1 MSFLFVSSLLV
12 AIANAQM
19 FLSSFGNDAN
29 DCATSSTACRS
40 LTRGVA
46 AIKASTQSPKV
57 LSLDASVFSLTGVTI
72 DFPLVVRGAG
82 RLLTS
87 IGCQSGAS
95 TGLLSVTNLM
105 GTVRFE
111 SLALDSCPMPVQL
124 GRSASWN
131 IDRRVEFEDVFFRN
145 TDGGIE
151 CITGRNTVVIN
162 NSQFSPS
169 ATSNRPYVN
178 MVSNCDAMFV
188 EVSGSTTFAAIK
200 HGLSSS
206 CSTLYAIQMSTTSTY
221 PRALRIRPGVKFG
234 STSDSAVRQ
243 FGWISQFSGVLLLNG
258 TTFTNRGTCDCAIR
272 TSGVD
277 VQVFD
282 SQFAGARNYSSLCV
296 LGSTGIGAIQTSVFD
311 DNEAQNA
318 GGAISVTDAQLAIR
332 SSTFRNNRA
341 LRSGGAIS
349 CSNARLTVLMSTFI
363 GNSAPDAAIA
373 SCSNCPKVF
382 DQNSASGNQETTSM
396 LSCNISTTPAAPTP
410 LTPVSNAPPSTPIP
424 FPNGTPSPNANVTPS
439 PNANVTP
446 SPNANG
452 TPTTTNPS
460 AGTPVSQV
468 PQTPMP
474 TPIPPPPM
482 GLPCGSYDGFCS
494 QCVDSKVHPLTPL
507 CRYCGDKCQDLSGQP
522 TPTCSDAL
530 NVAPEGTC
538 PTQAPVTTT
547 TTTATVT
554 TVSNG
559 ASFETSMSGTPAM
572 CSVRV
577 SLLIAGLV
585 AAFVCW

>member
-1 MSFLFVSSLLV
+1 MSFLVGLSLVV
-12 AIANAQM
+12 AIADAQM

-82 RLLTS
+82 RLVTS

-95 TGLLSVTNLM
+95 TGLLNVANLM

-111 SLALDSCPMPVQL
+111 ALALDSCPMPVHL
-124 GRSASWN
+124 GRSANYN
-131 IDRRVEFEDVFFRN
+131 IDRRVEFDDVLFRN

-162 NSQFSPS
+162 NSGFSPS
-169 ATSNRPYVN
+169 ASSTRSYVT
-178 MVSNCDAMFV
+178 MASGCDAMFV
-188 EVSGSTTFAAIK
+188 ELSGSTTLAAIK
-200 HGLSSS
+200 HGQSSS
-206 CSTLYAIQMSTTSTY
+206 CSTLYAIQMSTTSSY

-234 STSDSAVRQ
+234 SASDSAVRQ
-243 FGWISQFSGVLLLNG
+243 FGWISQVGGLLLLNG

-272 TSGVD
+272 TSAVD

-282 SQFAGARNYSSLCV
+282 SQFSGSRNYSSLCV
-296 LGSTGIGAIQTSVFD
+296 LGSAGIGAIQTSNFD

-318 GGAISVTDAQLAIR
+318 GGAITVTDAQLAIR

-382 DQNSASGNQETTSM
+382 DQNTASGNQETTAM

-410 LTPVSNAPPSTPIP
+410 LTLPNAPPSTPIP
-424 FPNGTPSPNANVTPS
+424 FPNGTPSPNADVPTTAP
-439 PNANVTP
+439 
-446 SPNANG
+446 NG
-452 TPTTTNPS
+452 TPVTNPN
-460 AGTPVSQV
+460 GTPVSQV
-468 PQTPMP
+468 PPTPMP
-474 TPIPPPPM
+474 TPIPPPPT
-482 GLPCGSYDGFCS
+482 GLPCASYDGFCS

-507 CRYCGDKCQDLSGQP
+507 CRYCGNKCQDLSAQP

-538 PTQAPVTTT
+538 PTEAPATTT
-547 TTTATVT
+547 TTTAAATVT
-554 TVSNG
+554 TGSNG
-559 ASFETSMSGTPAM
+559 VSFDSSTTADASPT

-585 AAFVCW
+585 ATFVCW